1 MGRTGKIRPPVNGRT
16 PRALM
21 AVRPT
26 STEKNA
32 VAACLMKAEPL
43 RSRIGIRSRRDH
55 RGQCGRSIAR
65 LRLYKNDP
73 KARVNPK
80 ALTELDGSNLCSYQP
95 VQRFG
100 IDRVGPSKASGI
112 SLKSPK
118 KAPEHEAAQT
128 NLLSLLSVQ
137 ILRPVLITSVL
148 KVPFC

>member
-1 MGRTGKIRPPVNGRT
+1 MPDEGGTAQIPHRHPVTERSSRAMRTLY
-16 PRALM
+16 RA
-21 AVRPT
+21 V
-26 STEKNA
+26 K
-32 VAACLMKAEPL
+32 VV
-43 RSRIGIRSRRDH
+43 
-55 RGQCGRSIAR
+55 
-65 LRLYKNDP
+65 KNDP

-100 IDRVGPSKASGI
+100 IDRVGTSKESGI
-112 SLKSPK
+112 SLKSAK